1 MFLKIDI
8 RTDMKK
14 LICIICALPLIVNA
28 QKLLTVNGTVSGLK
42 DQTLVYLNDANAPTD
57 TIAKG
62 IVKSGAFILKGSLR
76 ESMLVNLVFV
86 DAKKKALFFL
96 DNGNVIVTGSLL
108 EIQKLKVT
116 GSNSQ
121 QDFESF
127 QEIFNPLFTRY
138 SDINQQGNKTG
149 MTDSLQLNAARIYTS
164 IQEQIDAFISHHNA
178 SPVSPFLLL
187 VTAQLNE
194 DNVVLENRYNTLDAA
209 IKNNFYGKYLTNMI
223 ADAKI
228 GAVGSDA
235 IDFVQNDASGKPI
248 SLSSYKG
255 KYVLLDFWASWCK
268 PCRMENPNLLNN
280 YKLFK
285 DKNFTVLGV
294 SLDKSKEPWLQAIT
308 DDSLLWT
315 QVSDLKYW
323 QNDAAVKYRIQ
334 AIPQNFLLGPDGKI
348 IAKNLRGEALHTK
361 LCELL
366 GCN

>member
-1 MFLKIDI
+1 MKI
-8 RTDMKK
+8 
-14 LICIICALPLIVNA
+14 LICIICALPLFVNA

-76 ESMLVNLVFV
+76 ESMLVNLVFA

-96 DNGNVIVTGSLL
+96 DNGTITVSGNLQEV
-108 EIQKLKVT
+108 QKLKVS
-116 GSNSQ
+116 GSVAQ

-127 QEIFNPLFTRY
+127 QEIFNPLFTKY
-138 SDINQQGNKTG
+138 SDINQQAGKTG
-149 MTDSLQLNAARIYTS
+149 MTDSLQLRAGRIYAS
-164 IQEQIDAFISHHNA
+164 IQEQVDVFITHHST

-194 DNVVLENRYNTLDAA
+194 DYTVLERRYDGLDATV
-209 IKNNFYGKYLTNMI
+209 KNNFYGKYLANMI

-235 IDFVQNDASGKPI
+235 LDFVQNDVNGKPI

-255 KYVLLDFWASWCK
+255 KYVLVDFWASWCK
-268 PCRMENPNLLNN
+268 PCRMENPNVLSN
-280 YKLFK
+280 YNLFK
-285 DKNFTVLGV
+285 NKNFTVLGV
-294 SLDKSKEPWLQAIT
+294 SLDKSREPWVQAIS
-308 DDSLLWT
+308 DDGLLWT
-315 QVSDLKYW
+315 QVSDLKFW
-323 QNDAAVKYRIQ
+323 QNEAAVKYRIQ

-348 IAKNLRGEALHTK
+348 IAKNLRGDALHSK